1 MSETMTQSAAEAFS
15 AIYSEHS
22 WKTEGAESLSG
33 PGSDPV
39 RTRAYRR
46 LLEKLLRRHRVRSV
60 VDLGC
65 GDWASSRLVDWS
77 GIDYLGL
84 DVVPFAIEHCRTH
97 YSRPGVRFEVCDL
110 IQEEPPPADLLIC
123 KEVLQH
129 LPNAGVHRA
138 LSFLGRYRL
147 ALLVNDL
154 CATYRQPGWFKRPRT
169 VSAAPNLEI
178 KLGSYRPLHLTG
190 EPFNL
195 NARRVLRYWNHDGR
209 PGWFKECLLWV
220 NPTPHSR

>member
-1 MSETMTQSAAEAFS
+1 MGETMTQSAAGAFS
-15 AIYSEHS
+15 AIYSKHS

-84 DVVPFAIEHCRTH
+84 DVVPVAIEHCQTH
-97 YSRPGVRFEVCDL
+97 YSRSGVRFEVCDL

-129 LPNAGVHRA
+129 LPSAGVHRA
-138 LSFLGRYRL
+138 S
-147 ALLVNDL
+147 
-154 CATYRQPGWFKRPRT
+154 PS
-169 VSAAPNLEI
+169 SAATASRSWSTTSVRRTANPAGSKASHGHRAELGDRDGELSTAAPDRRAVQPERPAGAQVLE
-178 KLGSYRPLHLTG
+178 P
-190 EPFNL
+190 
-195 NARRVLRYWNHDGR
+195 
-209 PGWFKECLLWV
+209 
-220 NPTPHSR
+220 